1 MNMDWKNKVLNPK
14 GWLMAF
20 GLIFILLGT
29 GNYLT
34 AETAAET
41 AYPDPTD
48 RDVFYEQTFGLF
60 SVALAVMAL
69 TTALVVKGRPL
80 SILAMTSSGVM
91 IVMMSL
97 HYMAGEAVDYGYND
111 PAVLGVVLTLIAT
124 MGVSGFLHLNDEE
137 GEEAPT
143 AEA

>member
-1 MNMDWKNKVLNPK
+1 
-14 GWLMAF
+14 MAF

-34 AETAAET
+34 AESAAET
-41 AYPDPTD
+41 AYPDDSTD

-60 SVALAVMAL
+60 SMALAVMAL

-111 PAVLGVVLTLIAT
+111 PAVLGVVLALIAT
-124 MGVSGFLHLNDEE
+124 MGVSGFLHLDEDE
-137 GEEAPT
+137 AEEAPA

>member
-1 MNMDWKNKVLNPK
+1 VDWKNKVLNPK

-20 GLIFILLGT
+20 GIIFIVLGT

-60 SVALAVMAL
+60 SMALAVMAL
-69 TTALVVKGRPL
+69 TTALVVTGRPL

-97 HYMAGEAVDYGYND
+97 HYMAGEAVEYGYND
-111 PAVLGVVLTLIAT
+111 PVVLGVILTLIAT

-137 GEEAPT
+137 GEEAPA

>member
-1 MNMDWKNKVLNPK
+1 MDWKNKVLNPK

-20 GLIFILLGT
+20 GLLFILMGT

-34 AETAAET
+34 AETASET

-60 SVALAVMAL
+60 TVAMAVMAL

-80 SILAMTSSGVM
+80 SILAMTSSGAM
-91 IVMMSL
+91 MVMMSL

-111 PAVLGVVLTLIAT
+111 PATLGVVLTLIAT
-124 MGVSGFLHLNDEE
+124 MGVSGFLHLNDEDV
-137 GEEAPT
+137 EEAP
-143 AEA
+143 APEA

>member
-1 MNMDWKNKVLNPK
+1 MDWKNKVLNPK

-20 GLIFILLGT
+20 GLLFILMGT

-34 AETAAET
+34 AETASET

-60 SVALAVMAL
+60 TVAMAVMAL

-80 SILAMTSSGVM
+80 SILAMTSSGAM

-111 PAVLGVVLTLIAT
+111 PAILGVVLTLIAT

-137 GEEAPT
+137 AEEAPA

>member
-1 MNMDWKNKVLNPK
+1 MDWKNKVLNPK

-20 GLIFILLGT
+20 GIIFILLGT

-48 RDVFYEQTFGLF
+48 RDVFYEQTFGLL
-60 SVALAVMAL
+60 SMALAVMAL
-69 TTALVVKGRPL
+69 TTALVVTGRPL

-97 HYMAGEAVDYGYND
+97 HYMAGEAVEYGYND

-124 MGVSGFLHLNDEE
+124 MGVSGFLHLNDDEVE
-137 GEEAPT
+137 G

>member
-1 MNMDWKNKVLNPK
+1 MDWKNKVLNPK

-20 GLIFILLGT
+20 GIIFILLGT

-60 SVALAVMAL
+60 SMALAVMAL

-137 GEEAPT
+137 SEEAPA

>member
-1 MNMDWKNKVLNPK
+1 MDWKNKVLNPK

-20 GLIFILLGT
+20 GLLFILMGT

-34 AETAAET
+34 AETASET

-60 SVALAVMAL
+60 TVAMAVMAL

-80 SILAMTSSGVM
+80 SILAMTSSGAM

-111 PAVLGVVLTLIAT
+111 PAVLGVVLALIAT

-137 GEEAPT
+137 AEEAPA

>member
-1 MNMDWKNKVLNPK
+1 MDWKNKVLNPK

-20 GLIFILLGT
+20 GIIFILLGT

-60 SVALAVMAL
+60 SMALAVMAL
-69 TTALVVKGRPL
+69 TTALVVTGRPL

-97 HYMAGEAVDYGYND
+97 HYMAGEAVEYGYND

-124 MGVSGFLHLNDEE
+124 MGVSGYLHLNDEE
-137 GEEAPT
+137 AEEAPA

>member
-1 MNMDWKNKVLNPK
+1 MDWKNKVLNPK

-20 GLIFILLGT
+20 GIIFILLGT

-41 AYPDPTD
+41 AYPDPSD

-60 SVALAVMAL
+60 SMAMAVMAL
-69 TTALVVKGRPL
+69 TTALVVTGRPL

-111 PAVLGVVLTLIAT
+111 PVVLGVILTLIAT
-124 MGVSGFLHLNDEE
+124 MGVSGYLHLNDDEVE
-137 GEEAPT
+137 G

>member
-1 MNMDWKNKVLNPK
+1 MDAKTILNPK

-34 AETAAET
+34 AETAAEA
-41 AYPDPTD
+41 AYDDPTD

-60 SVALAVMAL
+60 SMALAVMAL
-69 TTALVVKGRPL
+69 TTALVVTGRPL

-111 PAVLGVVLTLIAT
+111 PVVLGVVLTLIAT
-124 MGVSGFLHLNDEE
+124 MGVSGYLHLNDD
-137 GEEAPT
+137 EAP
-143 AEA
+143 APEA

>member
-1 MNMDWKNKVLNPK
+1 MDWKNKVLNPK

-20 GLIFILLGT
+20 GLLFILMGT

-34 AETAAET
+34 AETASET

-60 SVALAVMAL
+60 TVALAVMAL
-69 TTALVVKGRPL
+69 TTALVVTGRPL

-111 PAVLGVVLTLIAT
+111 PAILGVVLTLIAT

-137 GEEAPT
+137 AEDAP
-143 AEA
+143 AADA

>member
-1 MNMDWKNKVLNPK
+1 MDAKTILNPK

-20 GLIFILLGT
+20 GLLFILMGT

-34 AETAAET
+34 AETASET

-60 SVALAVMAL
+60 TVAMAVMAL

-80 SILAMTSSGVM
+80 SILAMTSSGAM

-111 PAVLGVVLTLIAT
+111 PAILGVVLTLIAT
-124 MGVSGFLHLNDEE
+124 MGVSGFLHLNDEDV
-137 GEEAPT
+137 EEAP
-143 AEA
+143 APEA

>member
-1 MNMDWKNKVLNPK
+1 MDWKNKVLNPK

-20 GLIFILLGT
+20 GIIFILLGT

-60 SVALAVMAL
+60 SMALAVMAL
-69 TTALVVKGRPL
+69 TTALVVTGRPL

-111 PAVLGVVLTLIAT
+111 PVVLGVVLTLIAT
-124 MGVSGFLHLNDEE
+124 MGVSGYLHLNDEE
-137 GEEAPT
+137 GEEAPA

>member
-1 MNMDWKNKVLNPK
+1 MDAKTILNPK

-20 GLIFILLGT
+20 GIIFILLGT

-60 SVALAVMAL
+60 SMALAVMAL
-69 TTALVVKGRPL
+69 TTALVVTGRPL

-97 HYMAGEAVDYGYND
+97 HYMAGEAVEYGYND

-124 MGVSGFLHLNDEE
+124 MGVSGYLHLNDDEVE
-137 GEEAPT
+137 G

>member
-1 MNMDWKNKVLNPK
+1 MDAKTILNPK

-34 AETAAET
+34 AETAAEA
-41 AYPDPTD
+41 AYPDPSD

-60 SVALAVMAL
+60 SMALAVMAL
-69 TTALVVKGRPL
+69 TTALVVTGRPL

-97 HYMAGEAVDYGYND
+97 HYMAGEVVDYGYND
-111 PAVLGVVLTLIAT
+111 PVVLGVVLTLIAT
-124 MGVSGFLHLNDEE
+124 MGVSGYLHLNDEE
-137 GEEAPT
+137 AAEEAPAT
-143 AEA
+143 EA

>member
-1 MNMDWKNKVLNPK
+1 
-14 GWLMAF
+14 MAF

-34 AETAAET
+34 AETAAEA
-41 AYPDPTD
+41 AYDDPTD

-60 SVALAVMAL
+60 SMALAVMAL
-69 TTALVVKGRPL
+69 TTALVVTGRPL

-111 PAVLGVVLTLIAT
+111 PVVLGVVLTLIAT
-124 MGVSGFLHLNDEE
+124 MGISGYLHLNDD
-137 GEEAPT
+137 EAP
-143 AEA
+143 APEA

>member
-1 MNMDWKNKVLNPK
+1 
-14 GWLMAF
+14 MAF

-34 AETAAET
+34 AETAAEA

-60 SVALAVMAL
+60 SMALAVMAL
-69 TTALVVKGRPL
+69 TTALVVTGRPL

-111 PAVLGVVLTLIAT
+111 PVILGVVLTLIAT
-124 MGVSGFLHLNDEE
+124 MGVSGYLHLNDEE
-137 GEEAPT
+137 AEEAP
-143 AEA
+143 AADA

>member
-1 MNMDWKNKVLNPK
+1 
-14 GWLMAF
+14 MAF

-29 GNYLT
+29 TNYLT
-34 AETAAET
+34 AESAAET

-60 SVALAVMAL
+60 SMALAVMAL
-69 TTALVVKGRPL
+69 TTGLVVKGRPL
-80 SILAMTSSGVM
+80 SILAMTSSVVM

-97 HYMAGEAVDYGYND
+97 HYMAGEVVDYGYND
-111 PAVLGVVLTLIAT
+111 PAILGVVLSLIAL
-124 MGVSGFLHLNDEE
+124 MGISGFLHLNDD
-137 GEEAPT
+137 EAPA

>member
-1 MNMDWKNKVLNPK
+1 MDWKNKVLNPK
-14 GWLMAF
+14 GWLIAF
-20 GLIFILLGT
+20 GVLFLLAGT

-60 SVALAVMAL
+60 TMALAVMAL
-69 TTALVVKGRPL
+69 TTALVVTGRPL

-97 HYMAGEAVDYGYND
+97 HYMAGEAVEYGYND
-111 PAVLGVVLTLIAT
+111 PVVLGVVLTLIAT
-124 MGVSGFLHLNDEE
+124 MGISGYLHLNDEE
-137 GEEAPT
+137 AEDAPA

>member
-1 MNMDWKNKVLNPK
+1 MDAKTILNPK

-34 AETAAET
+34 AETAAEA

-60 SVALAVMAL
+60 SMALAVMAL
-69 TTALVVKGRPL
+69 TTALVVTGRPL
-80 SILAMTSSGVM
+80 SILAMASSGVM

-111 PAVLGVVLTLIAT
+111 PVILGVVLTLIAT
-124 MGVSGFLHLNDEE
+124 MGVSGYLHLNDEE
-137 GEEAPT
+137 APAPEA
-143 AEA
+143 

>member
-1 MNMDWKNKVLNPK
+1 
-14 GWLMAF
+14 MAF

-60 SVALAVMAL
+60 SMALAVMAL
-69 TTALVVKGRPL
+69 TTALVVTGRPL

-111 PAVLGVVLTLIAT
+111 PVVLGVVLTLIAT
-124 MGVSGFLHLNDEE
+124 MGVSGYLHLNDEE
-137 GEEAPT
+137 GEEAPA

>member
-1 MNMDWKNKVLNPK
+1 MDWKNKVLNPK
-14 GWLMAF
+14 GWLIAF
-20 GLIFILLGT
+20 GVLFLLAGT

-60 SVALAVMAL
+60 TMILAALAL
-69 TTALVVKGRPL
+69 TTGLFVTGREL
-80 SILAMTSSGVM
+80 SILAMVSSGA
-91 IVMMSL
+91 MMMFFSL
-97 HYMAGEAVDYGYND
+97 HYIAGEAVDYGYND
-111 PAVLGVVLTLIAT
+111 PAVLGVVLTLTAT
-124 MGVSGFLHLNDEE
+124 SGVSGFLHLNDEE
-137 GEEAPT
+137 AEEAPA

>member
-1 MNMDWKNKVLNPK
+1 MDWKNKVLNPK

-20 GLIFILLGT
+20 GIIFILLGT

-60 SVALAVMAL
+60 SMALAVMAL
-69 TTALVVKGRPL
+69 TTALVVTGRPL
-80 SILAMTSSGVM
+80 AILAMTSSGVM

-111 PAVLGVVLTLIAT
+111 PVVLGVVLTLIAT
-124 MGVSGFLHLNDEE
+124 MGVSGFLHLNGEE
-137 GEEAPT
+137 GEEAPA

>member
-1 MNMDWKNKVLNPK
+1 MDWKNKVLNPK

-20 GLIFILLGT
+20 GIIFILLGT

-34 AETAAET
+34 AETAADT

-60 SVALAVMAL
+60 SMALAVMAL
-69 TTALVVKGRPL
+69 TTALVVTGRPL

-111 PAVLGVVLTLIAT
+111 PVVLGVVLTLIAT

-137 GEEAPT
+137 GEEAPA

>member
-1 MNMDWKNKVLNPK
+1 MDWKNKVLNPK

-20 GLIFILLGT
+20 GIIFILMGT

-34 AETAAET
+34 AETFSET

-60 SVALAVMAL
+60 TMAMAVMAL

-91 IVMMSL
+91 MTFMSL
-97 HYMAGEAVDYGYND
+97 HYMAGEAVEYGYND

-137 GEEAPT
+137 GEEAPA